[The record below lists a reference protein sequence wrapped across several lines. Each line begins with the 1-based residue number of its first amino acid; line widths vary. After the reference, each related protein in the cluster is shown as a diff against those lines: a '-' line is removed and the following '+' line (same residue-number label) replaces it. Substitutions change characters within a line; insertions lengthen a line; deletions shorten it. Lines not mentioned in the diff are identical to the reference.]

1 MAALRTAPPTRC
13 STRPVDRACTV
24 SEHANELGQGRRDSC
39 GAAPRASS
47 LAQEGT
53 PKRASR
59 LVAGA
64 CCCGCWL
71 HRRG

>member
-39 GAAPRASS
+39 GAAPRAS
-47 LAQEGT
+47 LAQDGT